1 MRLHKLGVVVFVA
14 AGLTLAACGGGDGS
28 GSAAATA
35 TRQGPA
41 SPPTTAVPSAPIATR
56 DSDLGTVLVDATG
69 RTLYGFT
76 DDADGTST
84 CDGACAVA
92 WPPEL
97 VGSAS
102 VPAGLDAAIFT
113 VIPRSG
119 GRFQLKA
126 GRWPLYR
133 FAGDSAP
140 GDTNG
145 QGSGGTWFAA
155 APDGSLIKT

>member
-1 MRLHKLGVVVFVA
+1 MKLHRLGVVMFLA
-14 AGLTLAACGGGDGS
+14 AGLTLAACGGGDAS
-28 GSAAATA
+28 RTASATA
-35 TRQGPA
+35 ARDRLPSSPATA
-41 SPPTTAVPSAPIATR
+41 SPSARIATG
-56 DSDLGTVLVDATG
+56 DSGLGRVLVDGAG

-76 DDADGTST
+76 DDSTGTST
-84 CDGACAVA
+84 CDGACAAA

-97 VGSAS
+97 VGSATL
-102 VPAGLDAAIFT
+102 PAGLDAAVFT
-113 VIPRSG
+113 VTTRSD

-155 APDGSLIKT
+155 APDGSLIKS

>member
-1 MRLHKLGVVVFVA
+1 MRVFRFGIAAVVA
-14 AGLTLAACGGGDGS
+14 GGLTLAACGGSDG
-28 GSAAATA
+28 T
-35 TRQGPA
+35 
-41 SPPTTAVPSAPIATR
+41 TTASGAGYGQPTPARTSDSSGAGIATGTTT
-56 DSDLGTVLVDATG
+56 LGSVLVDGAG

-76 DDADGTST
+76 DDAHGTST

-92 WPPEL
+92 WPPDL
-97 VGSAS
+97 LPSAALPDWADPDVFS
-102 VPAGLDAAIFT
+102 VIT
-113 VIPRSG
+113 RSDG
-119 GRFQLKA
+119 HFQLKA

-155 APDGSLIKT
+155 APDGSLIKG